1 MVRSNGAWGV
11 LALFGGETAAPPLSS
26 ALQAV
31 HALLALSY
39 PELRAS
45 GLELRAVPTPD
56 GVVLEFAE
64 RGPAVADLVA
74 RTAPRPARLTAA
86 VTLDG
91 AGRVRHVVC
100 RGAWTGL
107 ERSRAVIGT
116 SREGVATRLAAAQ
129 ARFGG
134 GQDEAVKTE
143 ARRLL
148 DRHGLVGAR
157 MDTAAL
163 EDVGDH
169 VVWVTHGATET
180 GESVAVHLE
189 PLTGK
194 LIAWHVGG
202 ER

>member
-1 MVRSNGAWGV
+1 
-11 LALFGGETAAPPLSS
+11 
-26 ALQAV
+26 
-31 HALLALSY
+31 
-39 PELRAS
+39 
-45 GLELRAVPTPD
+45 
-56 GVVLEFAE
+56 
-64 RGPAVADLVA
+64 
-74 RTAPRPARLTAA
+74 
-86 VTLDG
+86 
-91 AGRVRHVVC
+91 
-100 RGAWTGL
+100 

-134 GQDEAVKTE
+134 GQDEDVTAE

-148 DRHGLVGAR
+148 RLHGLAGAR

-163 EDVGDH
+163 EDTGGTVL
-169 VVWVTHGATET
+169 WVIHGATET

-194 LIAWHVGG
+194 LLAWHVGG